1 MKKTNRFIAVLSVA
15 AMLFGMGVQS
25 VFAEPIGKN
34 FDSVEEFDTAGAAAT
49 GNLDGL
55 FYSVNEKQAVG
66 VVAAPKADTKYSTL
80 SDEGAEDKAV
90 KLEVTGG
97 GSLGQPFVQF
107 TGLPNDLYEMGQVRI
122 SFNVYVNNTSGSSH
136 APIQVG
142 LRTENGTE
150 STLVGFRTSKQM
162 QFNGSGTYQ
171 RAYSYANWYNV
182 MFDIN
187 TVEETYVAY
196 VNGEKAFDEIAMSNS
211 NEIAFDGDN
220 PINAIRFYINS
231 YERSSGSVSY
241 FDDLYIGEPVS
252 TSTDTLILESLGFN
266 DGEAAITEITPET
279 GDVYAEAQITY
290 SEKTAETPV
299 DMYAAVFGA
308 DGVIKEVFKT
318 HATIPQAAEAG
329 EFQQTVSMPLSF
341 TEAPVEGDRVEVYIW
356 DEGMKPLGEAVSVNV
371 TDGKTYYLNNNFSDQ
386 SSSGVWPSNTTDV
399 DDDSIVYM
407 ETSVTDELGGAQGY
421 AYKMACANLKDGNY
435 PYISLSATD
444 GMKIPTTGTVTL
456 EFKLWM
462 DGGSHPRLLTINGK
476 DRLLEFRP
484 TDDIKG
490 VSTAVVWGK
499 YEPAT
504 WQSYR
509 IVLDMDAKTYTA
521 YLDEE
526 LLGSE
531 SFSEGYVDNFRFTV
545 QYNRYNTEAA
555 SETYIDDIKIY

>member
-80 SDEGAEDKAV
+80 SDEGTTDKAV

-162 QFNGSGTYQ
+162 QFNGSATYQ

-220 PINAIRFYINS
+220 PINAIRFYINTAKNS
-231 YERSSGSVSY
+231 TGSVSY

-252 TSTDTLILESLGFN
+252 TSTDTLILESFGFN

-371 TDGKTYYLNNNFSDQ
+371 TDGRFYYLNQNFSDQ
-386 SSSGVWPSNTTDV
+386 SSSGVWPSNVGTEPNLV
-399 DDDSIVYM
+399 M
-407 ETSVTDELGGAQGY
+407 ETSVTNELNDEQGY
-421 AYKMACANLKDGNY
+421 AYKMACVNV
-435 PYISLSATD
+435 PSS
-444 GMKIPTTGTVTL
+444 GMPFITLTPSETLTTGTVTI
-456 EFKLWM
+456 EMKLWM
-462 DGGSHPRLLTINGK
+462 DGGTHPRTLTLNGRDK
-476 DRLLEFRP
+476 LLEFRP
-484 TDDIKG
+484 TNAIQGDTGAI
-490 VSTAVVWGK
+490 WGE

-509 IVLDMDAKTYTA
+509 IVLDMDGKTFTA
-521 YLDEE
+521 YMGTES
-526 LLGSE
+526 LGSGTFNE
-531 SFSEGYVDNFRFTV
+531 TTLQNLRFTV
-545 QYNRYNTEAA
+545 QYNRNNTEAA